1 MKLLK
6 DCPPSLIKKYQHRM
20 KLIGYLAKSRS
31 EFITRFP
38 IHHITRIICS
48 ALTGLRPS
56 ADSAL
61 SLFLLTQQE
70 RQSLRDR

>member
-1 MKLLK
+1 MLYPFQTIQVQYTHKER
-6 DCPPSLIKKYQHRM
+6 Q
-20 KLIGYLAKSRS
+20 
-31 EFITRFP
+31 
-38 IHHITRIICS
+38 ITRIICS

-70 RQSLRDR
+70 RQSLRAVEPQSIFRDMSNS